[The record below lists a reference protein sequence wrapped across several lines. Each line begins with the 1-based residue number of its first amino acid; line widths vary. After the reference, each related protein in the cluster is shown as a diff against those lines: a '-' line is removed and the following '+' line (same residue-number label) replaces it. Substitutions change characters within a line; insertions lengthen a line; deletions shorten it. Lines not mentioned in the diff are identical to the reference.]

1 MIFIAGRLWDHF
13 LMISEAVVKREGKD
27 GRRKD
32 KRNGERFKN
41 TSKAIFGSSNK
52 SRRSAILKRK

>member
-32 KRNGERFKN
+32 KRDGEKFKN
-41 TSKAIFGSSNK
+41 TNK
-52 SRRSAILKRK
+52 FILVVQTNQEDQQY

>member
-1 MIFIAGRLWDHF
+1 MIFIAGQLWDHF

-41 TSKAIFGSSNK
+41 TSKAILSVQINQEDQQY
-52 SRRSAILKRK
+52 

>member
-32 KRNGERFKN
+32 KAGGERFKN
-41 TSKAIFGSSNK
+41 TSKAILAVQINQEDQQY
-52 SRRSAILKRK
+52 